1 MNMDTF
7 LISIIFSVFIS
18 SINVGLFNMCSI
30 ASTLYMCL
38 NGFKGHGARIYCI
51 LGSNMV
57 CMMFGEINS

>member
-18 SINVGLFNMCSI
+18 SINVGIFNMCSI

-38 NGFKGHGARIYCI
+38 NGFKGHGARIYLDLIWC
-51 LGSNMV
+51 V
-57 CMMFGEINS
+57 